1 MRAAITDGSSLLYDL
16 SPLYICFNF
25 GQSGLATHHKIRDFY
40 LIKKQ
45 GMQLGNSEFLVS
57 LLRHNVNLF
66 VFMVVAFDITDGNEY
81 VVELLEQD
89 IYQLSLGNLGLLED
103 DESLELQDLVLDNL
117 NLVELGNG

>member
-25 GQSGLATHHKIRDFY
+25 GQSGLATHHKIRDFF

-57 LLRHNVNLF
+57 LLRHSDNLF
-66 VFMVVAFDITDGNEY
+66 VFMVVALDITDGNEY
-81 VVELLEQD
+81 VVELLE
-89 IYQLSLGNLGLLED
+89 
-103 DESLELQDLVLDNL
+103 
-117 NLVELGNG
+117 